1 MNKMKIWSL
10 MCTLILVIAIA
21 TGCGNAKKAEES
33 KATSQNTEQNA
44 NGNNQRQFNQSPDA
58 KLGRTIMSIERIQR
72 SENVFTKE
80 QTEKLLPLLKEIKAK
95 ESVDEAYANKKSD
108 EISAIFTQAQKD
120 SMTQRPGN
128 FNRNQGNGNPSN
140 NTQLNRQGQGNGNS
154 GNNMQMPRDG
164 QRNGGNNPNQ
174 GRNGGS
180 FDLKSICDRAIEAL
194 QK

>member
-1 MNKMKIWSL
+1 MKFLGL
-10 MCTLILVIAIA
+10 MCTLILVSAITA
-21 TGCGNAKKAEES
+21 GCGNAKKAEES

-58 KLGRTIMSIERIQR
+58 KLGRTIMSIERVQT
-72 SENVFTKE
+72 SENIFTKE
-80 QTEKLLPLLKEIKAK
+80 QIEKLLPILKEIKAK

-120 SMTQRPGN
+120 SMTQRSGN
-128 FNRNQGNGNPSN
+128 VNRNSENGNPNN
-140 NTQLNRQGQGNGNS
+140 NTQLNRQERGNRNQ

-164 QRNGGNNPNQ
+164 QRNGGN
-174 GRNGGS
+174 GVG
-180 FDLKSICDRAIEAL
+180 FDLKSLCDRAIEAL